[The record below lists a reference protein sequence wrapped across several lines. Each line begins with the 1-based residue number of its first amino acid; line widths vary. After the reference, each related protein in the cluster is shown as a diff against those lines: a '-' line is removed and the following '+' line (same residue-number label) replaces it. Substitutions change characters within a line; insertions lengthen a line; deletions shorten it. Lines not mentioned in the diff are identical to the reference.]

1 MPHPAARG
9 RFIFRHKYEIIVLL
23 YKHYSS
29 WSMTMTEVLTVA
41 PTETEIIEADRE
53 AILKFQEREAV
64 KCLVASLE
72 ARRNATIGTQET
84 FED

>member
-1 MPHPAARG
+1 
-9 RFIFRHKYEIIVLL
+9 
-23 YKHYSS
+23 
-29 WSMTMTEVLTVA
+29 MTMTEVLTVA